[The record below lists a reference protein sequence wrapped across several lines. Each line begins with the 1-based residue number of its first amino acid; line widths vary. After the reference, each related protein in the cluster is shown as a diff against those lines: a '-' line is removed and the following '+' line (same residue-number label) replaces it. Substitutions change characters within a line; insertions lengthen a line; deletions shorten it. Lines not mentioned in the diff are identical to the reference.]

1 MYLDDILVASKSFSE
16 HLQQLREV
24 FECLRSVGLC
34 LKPKKCLFLRNEVP
48 YLGHVVTAQGI
59 KPDPAKTEKVRY
71 FPVPQ
76 DITGVRQF
84 LGLASYYR
92 QFVPNFA
99 SVASPLHTLLK
110 KNVKFDWTAEC
121 QLAFDKLKDLLASPP
136 VLAYPRFGLGVEFVL
151 ETDASGVDLGAVLS
165 QEQVDGHL
173 HPIAMLH
180 AP

>member
-1 MYLDDILVASKSFSE
+1 MPFELFNAPATFQRVMQVVLAGLERKGVFVYLDNILVASKSFNE

-24 FECLRSVGLC
+24 FERLRSAGLR

-59 KPDPAKTEKVRY
+59 KPDPAKTEKVTD

-92 QFVPNFA
+92 RFLPNFA
-99 SVASPLHTLLK
+99 SVASPLRTLLK
-110 KNVKFDWTAEC
+110 RNVKFDWTAEC
-121 QLAFDKLKDLLASPP
+121 QPLL
-136 VLAYPRFGLGVEFVL
+136 
-151 ETDASGVDLGAVLS
+151 
-165 QEQVDGHL
+165 
-173 HPIAMLH
+173 MLH